1 MASSSID
8 RIPRSGKDLAVSTPP
23 PIEGVTTNTAGFVGQ
38 TVRGPTEPRLMTS
51 WANFQRWYGGL
62 GRPEASSYLPPA
74 VRGFFDNGGTYAYIA
89 RVTPSAAR
97 HSTLELSI
105 GDGKVLV
112 LSALGP
118 GDLNGRLFA
127 WLERS
132 PRNGFLWRLRRR
144 ANRFRLVVVYYDTPP
159 ETGPEGSPL
168 VDPLEPGGR
177 GAAPVIVEEFESLVL
192 DSHGQPLELESA
204 LVTATI
210 GPAPSG
216 TRPLRSTVKSGERV
230 YVPASGGDDG
240 VGDAGD
246 LAAAIALA
254 DFVGETP
261 SSGRAGSGLVALEG
275 VDAISLLT
283 VPDEGHAGVD
293 AAVRAGITNAVVR
306 QCEQRRD
313 RFGILQF
320 TVSEGADDPAGM
332 RHTVSTSY
340 AAVYFPWLRV
350 LDEARGKTLL
360 VPPGGHVAGVIARS
374 DTENGVHKAPANL
387 EMRGIVTDLPER
399 DPLSVIVSDRVQD
412 VLNTRGINVIRDFRD
427 AGRGVRVWGART
439 LADDPEWKY
448 VSVRRLFIFLERS
461 ISEGTR
467 WAVFEPNAE
476 PTWAR
481 VRQSVT
487 NFLTGVWRAGGLAG
501 TKQEE
506 AFFVRCDRTTMSL
519 SDIEAGRLVCEVGIA
534 PTRPREFVIFRIGQ
548 WTNDAHD

>member
-1 MASSSID
+1 M
-8 RIPRSGKDLAVSTPP
+8 STPP

-38 TVRGPTEPRLMTS
+38 TVRGPTEPRLVTS
-51 WANFQRWYGGL
+51 WADFQRWYGGL
-62 GRPEASSYLPPA
+62 GRPQASSYLPPA
-74 VRGFFDNGGTYAYIA
+74 VRGFFDNGGTRAYIS

-97 HSTLELSI
+97 HSTMELSI

-112 LSALGP
+112 LRALGP

-127 WLERS
+127 SLGRS
-132 PRNGFLWRLRRR
+132 PRSGFLWRLRRR
-144 ANRFRLVVVYYDTPP
+144 ASRFRLVVAYYDTPP
-159 ETGPEGSPL
+159 ETGPEGSPR
-168 VDPLEPGGR
+168 VDPLDHGER
-177 GAAPVIVEEFESLVL
+177 GAAHVILEEFEGLVL
-192 DSHGQPLELESA
+192 DSHGEQLELESA

-216 TRPLRSTVKSGERV
+216 TRPLGSTVISGKRV
-230 YVPASGGDDG
+230 YVPASGGDEGD
-240 VGDAGD
+240 GDAGD

-261 SSGRAGSGLVALEG
+261 SSGRAGSGLLGLEG

-320 TVSEGADDPAGM
+320 TVSEGANDPAGISPM
-332 RHTVSTSY
+332 VSTSY

-350 LDEARGKTLL
+350 LDEARGNTLL
-360 VPPGGHVAGVIARS
+360 VPPGGHVAGAIARS

-387 EMRGIVTDLPER
+387 EVRGIVTSDLPEG
-399 DPLSVIVSDRVQD
+399 DPLSVIVSDRFQD
-412 VLNTRGINVIRDFRD
+412 VLNQRGINVIRDFRD

-476 PTWAR
+476 PTWAG

-501 TKQEE
+501 TKQDE
-506 AFFVRCDRTTMSL
+506 AFFVRCDPTTMSL
-519 SDIEAGRLVCEVGIA
+519 SDIEEGRLVCEVGIA

-548 WTNDAHD
+548 WTSDAHD